1 MKQIENINLQD
12 AKTLLRD
19 MRKYSDMAKKLW
31 KRWKSLF
38 MKELLWSQSLKVE
51 YFPALWEDAAWAQ
64 AESIFSKSFWLQAKK
79 DEVEFIESPILKWG
93 MKLYCDDNMVDL
105 SFKKV
110 EHLMQK

>member
-1 MKQIENINLQD
+1 MKQIENIKLQE
-12 AKTLLRD
+12 AKILLRD
-19 MRKYSDMAKKLW
+19 MRKYSDMGKKLW

-38 MKELLWSQSLKVE
+38 MKELLGSQSLKVE
-51 YFPALWEDAAWAQ
+51 YFPALWVDAAWLQ
-64 AESIFSKSFWLQAKK
+64 AKSIFSKSFWVQAKK
-79 DEVEFIESPILKWG
+79 DEVEFIESSALKWG